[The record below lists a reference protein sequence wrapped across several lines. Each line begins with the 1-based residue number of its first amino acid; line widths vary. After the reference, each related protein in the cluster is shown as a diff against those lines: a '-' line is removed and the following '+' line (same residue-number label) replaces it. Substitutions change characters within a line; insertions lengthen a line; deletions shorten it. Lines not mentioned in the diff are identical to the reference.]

1 MITKLKEDDLIS
13 FEEDIAQCFND
24 GRIRAPIHLYHGNEK
39 EIISIFQNIKKEDY
53 IFCGWRS
60 HYQCLLKGVPPNVLK
75 KDILNHK
82 SITLCYPEHNIF
94 SSAIVTGSVPMAN
107 GRAFAEKLKK
117 SGAHVWCFV
126 GDMTSETGS
135 FHENLKYSISHDL
148 PITWV
153 IEDNNKSVCT
163 DTKETWKLQ
172 TLTHEN
178 STSRDNFVMDY
189 NGCPKIYELNQWN
202 SLASQAKPLSNHKII
217 YYKYESKYPH
227 AGAGERVQF

>member
-126 GDMTSETGS
+126 GDMTMETGG
-135 FHENLKYSISHDL
+135 FHEARKYVKNFNLPL
-148 PITWV
+148 QWV
-153 IEDNNKSVCT
+153 IEDNNMSVHTPT
-163 DTKETWKLQ
+163 DMAWGIRQNPPE
-172 TLTHEN
+172 E
-178 STSRDNFVMDY
+178 
-189 NGCPKIYELNQWN
+189 
-202 SLASQAKPLSNHKII
+202 AI
-217 YYKYESKYPH
+217 YYYYEMGYPH
-227 AGAGERVQF
+227 HGTGQWVNF

>member
-126 GDMTSETGS
+126 GDMTMETGG
-135 FHENLKYSISHDL
+135 FHEARKYVKNFNLPL
-148 PITWV
+148 QWE
-153 IEDNNKSVCT
+153 IEDNNMSVHTPT
-163 DTKETWKLQ
+163 DMAWGIRQNPPE
-172 TLTHEN
+172 E
-178 STSRDNFVMDY
+178 
-189 NGCPKIYELNQWN
+189 
-202 SLASQAKPLSNHKII
+202 AI
-217 YYKYESKYPH
+217 YYYYEMGYPH
-227 AGAGERVQF
+227 HGTGQWVNF